1 VDTSLI
7 RLLTILVAVL
17 AGLGVLNAV
26 LMATRERVHDLGIYK
41 AVGMTPR
48 QTIAMVTC
56 WAIVPATGAAIIA
69 LPTGMALQN
78 TVMHALAADQA
89 VLPQTLGTPPG
100 SLVHVYTPGGLTLL
114 ALAGL
119 AIAVIGALGPATW
132 AAASRTTTA
141 LHAE

>member
-1 VDTSLI
+1 
-7 RLLTILVAVL
+7 LLTILVAVL

-26 LMATRERVHDLGIYK
+26 LMATRERIHDLGVYK
-41 AVGMTPR
+41 AVGMTPG
-48 QTIAMVTC
+48 QTVVMVTC
-56 WAIVPATGAAIIA
+56 WAIAPAIAAAVIA
-69 LPTGMALQN
+69 LPAGMALQN
-78 TVMHALAADQA
+78 AVMHAIASDQT
-89 VLPQTLGTPPG
+89 VLPQIFSTLPG

-141 LHAE
+141 LRAE